1 MGAGHS
7 HGERPSLGPAPRQI
21 RVLMAALVAPLV
33 LATLV
38 GLVTLWPDGDLEV
51 SGPGV
56 DVERGTAEVQSVGP
70 CRQQVEGCQLAQV
83 ELLSGPGAPGEA
95 EALLPYGSQAPEVVA
110 GDRIIVSF
118 TEQAPDG
125 EQYAF
130 QDFDRGPP
138 LLVLLI
144 LFAVAVLAL
153 SRWRG
158 IGALASLAY
167 SLILIAGF
175 TLPAIMEGA
184 SPLLV
189 AVTTAASIML
199 VTLYLSHGFTVRT
212 TVAMLG
218 TLVSLVVIGG
228 VGWVFTEVG
237 HFTGLVDEG
246 SQYISG
252 IAAQV
257 DLRGLLLA
265 GLVIGALGVL
275 DDVTVTQTWAVW
287 ELADVDPDATTRSLF
302 TRAMRIGRSHAASTV
317 NTLVLA
323 YVGATLPLMLVFSAL
338 SLPFGVAVSQEV
350 VAQEVVRGLVGGLGI
365 IAAVPVTTAIAA
377 AGRRPSPPRADAR
390 RRSVPSRLRPAPRLP
405 RVHQPTRLVVLVSGS
420 GTNLQALLDAC
431 ADPSYGARVVAVG
444 ADREDIEGLAR
455 AERAGIP
462 TFVRQ
467 VSDFE
472 TREGWDASLTT
483 VVERFEPDLVVS
495 AGFMKLLST
504 EFLDR
509 FLTLNTHPAL
519 CPAFPGMHGP
529 RDALEHG
536 VKVTGA
542 TLFVVDAGVDTGP
555 IVAQVPVVVA
565 EDDDVASLHE
575 RIKTAERAMLVD
587 AVGRIAR
594 EGIAVEGRR
603 VRIGAAA
610 R

>member
-1 MGAGHS
+1 VAAGHS
-7 HGERPSLGPAPRQI
+7 HGERSSLGPAPRQI
-21 RVLMAALVAPLV
+21 RLLVAALVAPLV
-33 LATLV
+33 LATIV

-56 DVERGTAEVQSVGP
+56 DVERGTARVESVGP
-70 CRQQVEGCQLAQV
+70 CRQPVEGCQLAEV

-95 EALLPYGSQAPEVVA
+95 QALLPYGSQAPEVVA

-118 TEQAPDG
+118 TAQSPEG

-138 LLVLLI
+138 LLVLLV
-144 LFAVAVLAL
+144 LFAVSVLVL

-158 IGALASLAY
+158 IGALASLVY
-167 SLILIAGF
+167 SLVVIAAF
-175 TLPAIMEGA
+175 TLPAIMEG
-184 SPLLV
+184 SPPLLV

-199 VTLYLSHGFTVRT
+199 VTIYLSHGFSVRS

-237 HFTGLVDEG
+237 HFTGVVDEG

-287 ELADVDPDATTRSLF
+287 ELADVDPDASTRSLF

-338 SLPFGVAVSQEV
+338 SLPFGIAVSQEV

-365 IAAVPVTTAIAA
+365 LAAVPVTTVIAA
-377 AGRRPSPPRADAR
+377 LVAGR
-390 RRSVPSRLRPAPRLP
+390 
-405 RVHQPTRLVVLVSGS
+405 LV
-420 GTNLQALLDAC
+420 
-431 ADPSYGARVVAVG
+431 
-444 ADREDIEGLAR
+444 RER
-455 AERAGIP
+455 TRAGAP
-462 TFVRQ
+462 
-467 VSDFE
+467 S
-472 TREGWDASLTT
+472 
-483 VVERFEPDLVVS
+483 
-495 AGFMKLLST
+495 
-504 EFLDR
+504 
-509 FLTLNTHPAL
+509 H
-519 CPAFPGMHGP
+519 
-529 RDALEHG
+529 
-536 VKVTGA
+536 
-542 TLFVVDAGVDTGP
+542 
-555 IVAQVPVVVA
+555 
-565 EDDDVASLHE
+565 
-575 RIKTAERAMLVD
+575 RA
-587 AVGRIAR
+587 
-594 EGIAVEGRR
+594 
-603 VRIGAAA
+603 
-610 R
+610 